1 MSKIKILVI
10 PPDVHGVGKFRM
22 IGPYTFLQDNYGD
35 DFHIDIKFEVPN
47 KDEEFDGYDIVVF
60 HSFIH
65 KKVELTLD
73 LSNDEKREKAFI
85 ENLNRINWLKN
96 KGVIVIIDS
105 DDLWE
110 PDPKI
115 PSYLNILRDGI
126 NKKKIEFIKASSYVT
141 VTTPFFR
148 DTMMKR
154 LGVKNVLVFPN
165 AIDETESQFIPN
177 PTKSDKIRF
186 GWVGGSSHLYDL
198 ELMKSGVANTYL
210 SYHDKVQF
218 VLCGFDLRGK
228 MTLHNKDT
236 GEKTIRDM
244 KPEETASY
252 NYERIFTNDYK
263 WLDKSYIKFLKTF
276 KDEYYYD
283 ENESYRRRWTTEAS
297 KYAFNYNLF
306 DISLAPLIDNI
317 FNNNKSQLKVIE
329 AGFHKKA
336 LIASECEP
344 YTFDLVNA
352 IDFGGSFNPK
362 GNALLVSHRKNH
374 KQWGQHMKK
383 LIDNPNLVEDLSNK
397 LYETVYPNY
406 SMKNVC
412 KTRREFLKSIINK

>member
-22 IGPYTFLQDNYGD
+22 NSPYTFIQDNYGD
-35 DFHIDIKFEVPN
+35 DFHIDIKFEIQN

-65 KKVELTLD
+65 KKVELPLNITPE
-73 LSNDEKREKAFI
+73 EKRDKAFI

-115 PSYLNILRDGI
+115 PSYFTIMKDGI
-126 NKKKIEFIKASSYVT
+126 NKKKIEFIKAASYVT

-165 AIDETESQFIPN
+165 AVDETEAQFIPN
-177 PTKSDKIRF
+177 PTKSDRIRF
-186 GWVGGSSHLYDL
+186 GWVGGSSHQYDL
-198 ELMKSGVANTYL
+198 ELMSSGIANTHL
-210 SYHDKVQF
+210 SYHDKAQF

-228 MTLHNKDT
+228 MTLYNKTT

-252 NYERIFTNDYK
+252 KYEKIFSNDFK
-263 WLDKSYIKFLKTF
+263 LLDKEYVKFLKTY
-276 KDEYYYD
+276 KEEYYDD
-283 ENESYRRRWTTEAS
+283 ENKAYRRRWTTEAS

-336 LIASECEP
+336 LIASECSP
-344 YTFDLVNA
+344 YTIDLVSA
-352 IDFGGSFNPK
+352 IDFGGKFNPK
-362 GNALLVSHRKNH
+362 GNSLLVSHRKNH
-374 KQWGQHMKK
+374 KQWSQYMKK
-383 LIDNPNLVEDLSNK
+383 LIDNPNLIEDLSNK
-397 LYETVYPNY
+397 LHETVYPKY
-406 SMKNVC
+406 SLKKVC
-412 KTRREFLKSIINK
+412 EERREFLKSIINK